1 MALNQAPMQVPQKYA
16 LACFLAFVQD
26 TNDAP
31 GRMQELANAKVGQ
44 TWTDDTYAEI
54 RKEAKT
60 VISDIQKNPTEV
72 LPEPSLF
79 DNTVQICP
87 SEGVLSQ

>member
-1 MALNQAPMQVPQKYA
+1 MQVPQKYA

-31 GRMQELANAKVGQ
+31 GRIQELANARVGQ
-44 TWTDDTYAEI
+44 SWTDDTYAEI

-72 LPEPSLF
+72 GASR
-79 DNTVQICP
+79 TIIA
-87 SEGVLSQ
+87 